1 MIVALVDW
9 VTAQLED
16 PTSGLVKTLPDCPL
30 TNPTITLPASVRIV
44 HGFRHGWAARG
55 DLPRS
60 ELEAGPLVVVRLAGE
75 TELAFMAEHE
85 QQAAGPLEV
94 NCALHYAALGSHTDQ
109 EYLIAEAVLRTAQRV
124 LTQRFATG
132 EDEPEFVHH
141 GVFIQRPRR
150 VTYLPPFDEGS
161 DAVISVACI
170 VPFPVHD
177 AWALGNPVP

>member
-9 VTAQLED
+9 VAAQLAD
-16 PTSGLVKTLPDCPL
+16 PTDGLVATLADCPIA
-30 TNPTITLPASVRIV
+30 NPTIALPTAVRIV
-44 HGFRHGWAARG
+44 NGFAFAWAARG
-55 DLPRS
+55 DLP
-60 ELEAGPLVVVRLAGE
+60 EAEIKAGPLVIVRQAGE

-85 QQAAGPLEV
+85 QQAAGPPEV
-94 NCALHYAALGSHTDQ
+94 NCALHYAALGSHADT
-109 EYLIAEAVLRTAQRV
+109 EYLIAEAMLRTAQRV